1 MMNKWINRLDDIIAT
16 IALAG
21 IISFTSANVILR
33 FVFNNPFAWA
43 EEVSLGLH
51 IWVVFIGISSTMKR
65 DGHVGIDYFVEK
77 LPELPKKIAVMIR
90 RLVIYAV
97 LLYVLIYLGIK
108 YTMQI
113 STITPV
119 LGISGKWIVVAIPIG
134 GAFTLYQY
142 IRGVYRKNALEGGEM
157 KWD

>member
-1 MMNKWINRLDDIIAT
+1 MINKWINQVDDIIAT

-21 IISFTSANVILR
+21 IISFTSANVIFR
-33 FVFNNPFAWA
+33 FVFNNPFSWS

-51 IWVVFIGISSTMKR
+51 IWVVFIGISSAMKR

-77 LPELPKKIAVMIR
+77 LPELPKKIAVIIR
-90 RLVIYAV
+90 SLVIYTV
-97 LLYVLIYLGIK
+97 LLYVFIYLGIK
-108 YTMQI
+108 FTMQI

-119 LGISGKWIVVAIPIG
+119 LGISAKWIVVAVPIG
-134 GAFTLYQY
+134 GAFTLYHY
-142 IRGVYRKNALEGGEM
+142 IRGFFRKDALEGGEM